1 MLRGRLRSSAG
12 VALIV
17 VWPAAA
23 AASDA
28 RAGRAQEEREE
39 REERTLIVGAGGAA
53 EVELADGSAHA
64 GANVFVEW
72 EAIEGWLE
80 LELGAS
86 VLPAG
91 DAAEVPVD
99 LLFKKPFRL
108 APGIELMAGLGPEVV
123 TVTGGAARGTYA
135 GGEVALDFMF
145 WPWRRAGLWIEPAYD
160 FVFRDGV
167 AHSLGSTGGVM
178 LGW

>member
-12 VALIV
+12 VALIGL
-17 VWPAAA
+17 WSAPAAA
-23 AASDA
+23 AGDAS
-28 RAGRAQEEREE
+28 AGEDREE
-39 REERTLIVGAGGAA
+39 REERTFIVGAGGAT
-53 EVELADGSAHA
+53 EVELAGGAVHA

-72 EAIEGWLE
+72 EAVEGWLE

-86 VLPAG
+86 VLPVDG
-91 DAAEVPVD
+91 AAEIPVD

-108 APGIELMAGLGPEVV
+108 APGVEMMAGLGPEVV
-123 TVTGGAARGTYA
+123 TVTAGAERGTYA

-145 WPWRRAGLWIEPAYD
+145 WPWRRAGLWIEPSYD

-167 AHSLGSTGGVM
+167 AHSLGGTAGAM